1 MDDDYIKTLSYDDK
15 LIFIKV
21 LCRLIHADGIIETSE
36 LEFLKAIA
44 SRFDIDINIIVN
56 IVKSIANIDYVR
68 EAAHIS
74 NRRNA
79 LELLRELCVLANIDD
94 KLDDSELDVI
104 INTAEAM
111 GIEEDKIVLIN
122 RWVLDSLVLN
132 KVGRIIMEADNG

>member
-1 MDDDYIKTLSYDDK
+1 MDNDYIKTLSYDEK

-21 LCRLIHADGIIETSE
+21 LCCLIRADGVVDASE

-44 SRFDIDINIIVN
+44 IHFDIDINLIVD
-56 IVKSIANIDYVR
+56 IAKSAANIDYVR
-68 EAAHIS
+68 EAAHIT
-74 NRRNA
+74 NRRHA
-79 LELLRELCVLANIDD
+79 LELIKELCVLANVDE
-94 KLDDSELDVI
+94 KLDDAELDVI

-132 KVGRIIMEADNG
+132 KAGRIIMEADNG